1 MLDEADKTQIKLAF
15 DNWLE
20 IQDRKSELTKENA
33 TIIEG
38 AAGILEVKKPM
49 VTKLFKL
56 LKKKHD
62 DAEDELGELTEL
74 MEEAFGDE

>member
-1 MLDEADKTQIKLAF
+1 MLDEADKAQIKLAF

-20 IQDRKSELTKENA
+20 IQERKSELTKENA
-33 TIIEG
+33 VIVEE

-74 MEEAFGDE
+74 MEEAFGE